1 MDPDTAASALAGNG
15 RGIGLHNV
23 QSRLRATF
31 GEGYGLQVVPGPGT
45 EVIMTLPKFRA
56 GVRPA

>member
-1 MDPDTAASALAGNG
+1 MRRSADLSTPRYG

-31 GEGYGLQVVPGPGT
+31 GDGYGLQLGPGPGT